1 MKVYAFVPAK
11 GTSERVENKNMRF
24 LDGERLYI
32 RALKKLFACKNID
45 KVFCFD
51 DRVGS
56 AFVCRKFAQNHI
68 TQSFQKNVHE

>member
-32 RALKKLFACKNID
+32 RALKKLLKCKNID
-45 KVFCFD
+45 RVFLDTESQEMFD
-51 DRVGS
+51 LVDY
-56 AFVCRKFAQNHI
+56 C
-68 TQSFQKNVHE
+68 QSLL

>member
-32 RALKKLFACKNID
+32 RALKTLLDCKEID
-45 KVFCFD
+45 QVF
-51 DRVGS
+51 
-56 AFVCRKFAQNHI
+56 
-68 TQSFQKNVHE
+68 